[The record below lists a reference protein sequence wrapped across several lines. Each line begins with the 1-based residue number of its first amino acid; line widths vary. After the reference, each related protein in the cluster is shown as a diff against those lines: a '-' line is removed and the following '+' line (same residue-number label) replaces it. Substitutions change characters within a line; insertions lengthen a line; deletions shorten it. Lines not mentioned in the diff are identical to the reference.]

1 MEEGGGGGTI
11 VPAVPVLSVVPVRSI
26 YGAVLSAAPA
36 CPPRSGLAATPAG
49 PPRNPTAPTHSHQP
63 SPLHCSCTSDV
74 CLEPH
79 QETPSRRASPSC
91 NRHQQR
97 LRVRPSPLHG
107 SCTGA
112 VLHEPQLEVC
122 STYSIFI

>member
-1 MEEGGGGGTI
+1 MPTI
-11 VPAVPVLSVVPVRSI
+11 KVLSAVLVRSI
-26 YGAVLSAAPA
+26 YGAVLSATPA
-36 CPPRSGLAATPAG
+36 YPPRSGLVATLVG
-49 PPRNPTAPTHSHQP
+49 PPRNPIAPTHSPQP
-63 SPLHCSCTSDV
+63 SLSHCSCTSDV
-74 CLEPH
+74 RLEPH
-79 QETPSRRASPSC
+79 QEAPSRRASPSR
-91 NRHQQR
+91 NRQQQR